1 MYCYIVETGEYE
13 DRESHILGHEIHYS
27 HEEFDD
33 ICKEITKKYGK
44 MENVKSFDIS
54 DLTDVESIKYTID
67 GYELI
72 DYLVNEY
79 GFVELNIPRNDGYN
93 VEEISRTPVPR
104 ENLRRVEI
112 KQPPC
117 PVEPKLNL
125 EPKINSNLELKFEE
139 NLMTC
144 VHCDSDFDRVKHF
157 HARCKPV
164 LKIKKMKD

>member
-79 GFVELNIPRNDGYN
+79 GFVELNIPRNNGYN
-93 VEEISRTPVPR
+93 IEEVSRTPVPL
-104 ENLRRVEI
+104 ENLRRIEI

-117 PVEPKLNL
+117 PVEPKLDL
-125 EPKINSNLELKFEE
+125 EPKININME
-139 NLMTC
+139 NDLMTC
-144 VHCDSDFDRVKHF
+144 TQCDSDFDSVKHF

-164 LKIKKMKD
+164 LKRKGGF

>member
-1 MYCYIVETGEYE
+1 MGLYCYIVETGEYE
-13 DRESHILGHEIHYS
+13 YRESHILGHEIHYS

-33 ICKEITKKYGK
+33 ICKEITKKHGK
-44 MENVKSFDIS
+44 MENGKSFDIS
-54 DLTDVESIKYTID
+54 DLTYVESIKYTID

-93 VEEISRTPVPR
+93 VEEISRTPVPS

-117 PVEPKLNL
+117 PVVLKLDL
-125 EPKINSNLELKFEE
+125 EPKININME
-139 NLMTC
+139 NDLMTC
-144 VHCDSDFDRVKHF
+144 TQCDSDFDGVRPV

-164 LKIKKMKD
+164 LKRKGGLE